1 MIAVMAIWQAFFFS
15 LPGLVFVAFYGAATG
30 SFLNV
35 VAWRLPRGISTVA
48 PRSRCPRCAN
58 AIRPWHNVP
67 VLGWLLLS
75 GRCRDCFGR
84 IPARYPL
91 IEASMAAIF
100 VLVFLNSSSLGT
112 AVLGCLVA
120 SWALVLALI
129 DLDLHVLPDSLTLP
143 AIPLAL
149 LAHGLPGPGSRPP
162 FSISLQEALAA
173 SGGSFVALTL
183 LAAAWRHFRREE
195 GLAEGLAVGDIRFTA
210 ALGAI
215 FGPEQL
221 LLILVTAA
229 MLAFPLAFLLRNR
242 QRGTAQPFGTSLG
255 LATLLLLIGWIPTGG
270 WP

>member
-1 MIAVMAIWQAFFFS
+1 MIAGMAIWQAFFFS

-67 VLGWLLLS
+67 VLGWLLLG

-100 VLVFLNSSSLGT
+100 VLVFLNSTSLGT
-112 AVLGCLVA
+112 AVMGCLVA

-149 LAHGLPGPGSRPP
+149 AAHGVWGPGTASPL
-162 FSISLQEALAA
+162 SISISEALAA
-173 SGGSFVALTL
+173 SGVSWVALTA
-183 LAAAWRHFRREE
+183 LAAVWRRFRSE
-195 GLAEGLAVGDIRFTA
+195 EGLAVGDIRFAA

-215 FGPEQL
+215 FGPEQQ
-221 LLILVTAA
+221 LLILATAA
-229 MLAFPLAFLLRNR
+229 MLAFPLAFLLRHPKHDR
-242 QRGTAQPFGTSLG
+242 AQPFGTSLG
-255 LATLLLLIGWIPTGG
+255 LAALLLLIGWIPPGG